1 MRGGKLRKRLQ
12 IQTFAAA
19 ADAHGTPV
27 KTWTTAATVWGA
39 IEPQSGQKQIIADGM
54 EAARITHKITIRF
67 YPGLDSTM
75 RIAYLD
81 QQVSPNVTRVFAI
94 KNILN
99 SPEERR
105 ISQVLM
111 CVEGAPNA

>member
-12 IQTFAAA
+12 IQTFTTV

-27 KTWTTAATVWGA
+27 KTWATIATVWGA
-39 IEPQSGQKQIIADGM
+39 IEPHSGQKQLIADGM
-54 EAARITHKITIRF
+54 EAARLTHTITIRF
-67 YPGLDSTM
+67 YPGLQTTA

-81 QQVSPNVTRVFAI
+81 QQVTPNVTRVFAI
-94 KNILN
+94 KSILN